1 MKLAVSGGEANAED
15 DASPRHGM
23 RIVLLRHGETA
34 WNDEGRMQGW
44 APVPLNETGREQATA
59 AGRYLAAE
67 YEFDAVYA
75 SDLERTRETT
85 ERVAAE
91 LPATDIAYDPA
102 FRERDIGI
110 YQGLSYETVFAEY
123 PRFALGDAA
132 AEAAAATPE
141 SGESLL
147 DMHERVTTGIDRV
160 ASADHDTVL
169 VVTHGGPIH
178 FLLGHVRG
186 LDTRDAFLDHSMANC
201 GVTVLDRSGAAAGT
215 AAPVEVVRENV
226 TAWADG

>member
-15 DASPRHGM
+15 NSSPRDGM
-23 RIVLLRHGETA
+23 RIVVLRHGETA

-85 ERVAAE
+85 ERVTTE
-91 LPATDIAYDPA
+91 LPGTEIAYDPA
-102 FRERDIGI
+102 FRERDVGI
-110 YQGLSYETVFAEY
+110 YQGLSYETVFDEY
-123 PRFALGDAA
+123 PRFALGNAA

-147 DMHERVTTGIDRV
+147 DMHERVTTGIDHV
-160 ASADHDTVL
+160 ASTDHETVL

-178 FLLGHVRG
+178 LLHGHAKGMSV
-186 LDTRDAFLDHSMANC
+186 TDAMLEHEQDNC
-201 GVTVLDRSGAAAGT
+201 AVNVFDAAAGFES
-215 AAPVEVVRENV
+215 VSENR
-226 TAWADG
+226 TPWR